1 MKDPHRSNSN
11 LNLPMENTIFADDSS
26 SGQTLTV
33 RSGNLAFD
41 VDIEP
46 AVFAATLGDSARTE
60 EEVIKGIGE
69 LIGMHHALGE
79 SSAEADFT
87 GHYARVMQRAAGD
100 NLFALERLQNSLN
113 NVQHYVPKVT
123 HAMASGDKY
132 LEQPEAQ
139 AMLTHAHESAEQLR
153 RVADVAR
160 EVDGHLAVPV
170 LNAMQILGG
179 AQSAADACAEMD
191 KLGLAS
197 NVTYG
202 KAASD
207 LALLIGV
214 DGSLDS
220 PEATAILESEGAGVA
235 MPQFGINATAAFAP
249 QSLFERAE
257 AGDLAAQH
265 ALLTEG
271 SMLFEPENEAALER
285 LHELVN
291 AELTQHN
298 GPPDWKRL
306 DDNLTRSNQEIA
318 QDARTSRR
326 DDAALNSGQ
335 AAASPELER

>member
-1 MKDPHRSNSN
+1 
-11 LNLPMENTIFADDSS
+11 MENTTFSDDSS
-26 SGQTLTV
+26 TGQTLTV
-33 RSGNLAFD
+33 RSGNLAID

-60 EEVIKGIGE
+60 KEVIKGMGK
-69 LIGMHHALGE
+69 LIGTHHALGE
-79 SSAEADFT
+79 GSAETDFT
-87 GHYARVMQRAAGD
+87 GHYARGIQRAAGD
-100 NLFALERLQNSLN
+100 NTFALERLQQSLS
-113 NVQHYVPKVT
+113 NVQHYVPQVT
-123 HAMASGDKY
+123 RAMASGDNY

-153 RVADVAR
+153 RVAGVTR
-160 EVDGHLAVPV
+160 EVDSHLAVPV
-170 LNAMQILGG
+170 LNAMQMLGG

-191 KLGLAS
+191 KLGPPS

-207 LALLIGV
+207 LALLLGV

-291 AELTQHN
+291 AELAQHN
-298 GPPDWKRL
+298 GPPDWKSL
-306 DDNLTRSNQEIA
+306 DDNLARSNQEMEES
-318 QDARTSRR
+318 ARTSRR
-326 DDAALNSGQ
+326 DDSALNSGQ
-335 AAASPELER
+335 PATSRELER